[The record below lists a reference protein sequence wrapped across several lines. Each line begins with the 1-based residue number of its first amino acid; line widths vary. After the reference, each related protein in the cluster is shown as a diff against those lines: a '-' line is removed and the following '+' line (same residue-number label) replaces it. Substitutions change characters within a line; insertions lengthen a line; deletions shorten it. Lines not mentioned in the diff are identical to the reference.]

1 MKRFLSLIA
10 VFALLQAGIFVAL
23 VLLSLPPDNLH
34 AAAID
39 KERLL
44 KETPSPRVVLVGGS
58 AMAFGID
65 SATFADAL
73 GGDYRIVNMGLH
85 AGLGLD
91 FLLNE
96 TLDGLRKGDV
106 VVISPEY
113 DIVWADRPSHLEIA
127 EVLRFQPSA
136 YRYVEARHWAP
147 TIRSAILEQP
157 PVVLHDVAVNA
168 LRNQLPALGSGGV
181 YWRSSFNSSG
191 DNRSASELERTYKP
205 TPEEMAPQSSAADY
219 PQNLA
224 TIREF
229 AMAARERG
237 ARVFYAPPPLLDER
251 YAASREVVDK
261 TVADMQGESGVQV
274 LSTSAAEVFP
284 LEAFFDSGN
293 HLRGEAVY
301 DRTRRIAEAL
311 RAALRDSPQ

>member
-10 VFALLQAGIFVAL
+10 VFALLQAGVFAVL

-44 KETPSPRVVLVGGS
+44 RDAPSPRVVLVGGS
-58 AMAFGID
+58 AMAFGVD
-65 SATFADAL
+65 SEALAEDL
-73 GGDYRIVNMGLH
+73 GGDYRVVNMGLH

-96 TLDGLRKGDV
+96 TLDGLREGDV

-113 DIVWADRPSHLEIA
+113 DIVWPDQPSHLEIA

-181 YWRSSFNSSG
+181 YWRSSFDGNG
-191 DNRSASELERTYKP
+191 DNRSAVSFRAP
-205 TPEEMAPQSSAADY
+205 TSRPPRSWRPSQSQPTTHRISPRSRGLRWPLVNAAPGYSTCRPRSWTSGTPRIDRSS
-219 PQNLA
+219 
-224 TIREF
+224 
-229 AMAARERG
+229 
-237 ARVFYAPPPLLDER
+237 
-251 YAASREVVDK
+251 
-261 TVADMQGESGVQV
+261 
-274 LSTSAAEVFP
+274 
-284 LEAFFDSGN
+284 
-293 HLRGEAVY
+293 
-301 DRTRRIAEAL
+301 TRP
-311 RAALRDSPQ
+311 SPT